1 MPVVTITSEAPVAT
15 KRATSRF
22 QIKSLQRE
30 EVVVDRTTG
39 LMWQQAAS
47 AQPMLFRHAQAW
59 IENLNKCGYAGFH
72 DWRLPSLT
80 EAMTLMEQ
88 APNEGGL
95 YIHPIFNVKQRAWMW
110 TSERGQ
116 GDLAWYVNFN
126 YGYSQL
132 NRTKSTHNTVRA
144 VRLRF

>member
-1 MPVVTITSEAPVAT
+1 MSVLTLSSEAPAFT
-15 KRATSRF
+15 KRQIARF
-22 QIKSLQRE
+22 QSKSIKQE
-30 EVVVDRTTG
+30 EVVLDRTTG

-59 IENLNKCGYAGFH
+59 IENLNQCGYAGFQ
-72 DWRLPSLT
+72 DWRIPTLA

-88 APNEGGL
+88 APNESGL
-95 YIHPIFNVKQRAWMW
+95 YLDPIFNVKQRAWMW

-132 NRTKSTHNTVRA
+132 NRIKSTHNTVRA
-144 VRLRF
+144 VRLHL

>member
-1 MPVVTITSEAPVAT
+1 MSVLTLSSDAPALT
-15 KRATSRF
+15 KRCTARF
-22 QIKSLQRE
+22 QIKSLKQE
-30 EVVVDRTTG
+30 EVVLDRTTG
-39 LMWQQAAS
+39 LMWQQSAS
-47 AQPMLFRHAQAW
+47 AQPMLFRHAKAW
-59 IENLNKCGYAGFH
+59 VENLNQCGYAGFH
-72 DWRLPSLT
+72 DWRMPTLA

-88 APNEGGL
+88 APNESGL
-95 YIHPIFNVKQRAWMW
+95 YLDPIFNVKQRAWMW

-132 NRTKSTHNTVRA
+132 NRTKSTHNSVRA

>member
-1 MPVVTITSEAPVAT
+1 MSMLTLLSDAPALTERQAV
-15 KRATSRF
+15 RF
-22 QIKSLQRE
+22 QSKSLKQE
-30 EVVVDRTTG
+30 EVVIDRTTG

-59 IENLNKCGYAGFH
+59 IEHLNQCGYAGFH
-72 DWRLPSLT
+72 DWRMPTLA

-88 APNEGGL
+88 APNARGL
-95 YIHPIFNVKQRAWMW
+95 YLDPIFKVEQRAWMW
-110 TSERGQ
+110 TAERGQ

-132 NRTKSTHNTVRA
+132 NRIKSTHNTVRA
-144 VRLRF
+144 VRLHL